1 MNNIDRVAL
10 NERSWCKN
18 KLSKESWASGRS
30 YIRTVVWAN
39 VFVVCELLHVVLD
52 WFGSPNSA
60 LTPWSG
66 GGDDQRRIMQNGSY
80 STAKDGRTD
89 GLNCVCVGRPL
100 RFFGYAAG
108 SVCYRGQLYL
118 TLRRVYLLEYSN
130 ECEVVVTRAERR
142 LWSSEL
148 HRSCGCLHFGGIAE
162 FCNVGSTKL

>member
-1 MNNIDRVAL
+1 
-10 NERSWCKN
+10 
-18 KLSKESWASGRS
+18 
-30 YIRTVVWAN
+30 
-39 VFVVCELLHVVLD
+39 
-52 WFGSPNSA
+52 
-60 LTPWSG
+60 
-66 GGDDQRRIMQNGSY
+66 MQNGSY
-80 STAKDGRTD
+80 SPEKDGRTD

-162 FCNVGSTKL
+162 FCNVGSTKLSSALVNHSWFAKFEDYGDVDRNEIPSRHVHSQWHGKCVQPCV